1 VCVQL
6 AAVRLDEHAEGLL
19 VAAAGRLEQ
28 PQAPRRAARGVRAHP
43 TRLRVAMSF
52 ALGGGSTGQK
62 ESPRRIRGAHLMSR
76 KVIATFFVSLDGVVE
91 APQEWHFPYFND
103 EMQAAIGAAMGSAD
117 AMLCGRVTY
126 QEWAAF
132 WPDADNE
139 MAEYMNNIRKY
150 VASTTLEKV
159 EWNNSKLLEGDVP
172 AAVAALKQHPGKD
185 IVMSGSATLARSLLR
200 EDLVDELHL
209 MIHPVVVGEGA
220 RLFKDSDKHA
230 LELVDSKTFGTGVV
244 YATYKPAASPAGS

>member
-1 VCVQL
+1 
-6 AAVRLDEHAEGLL
+6 
-19 VAAAGRLEQ
+19 
-28 PQAPRRAARGVRAHP
+28 
-43 TRLRVAMSF
+43 
-52 ALGGGSTGQK
+52 
-62 ESPRRIRGAHLMSR
+62 MSR

-139 MAEYMNNIRKY
+139 MAEYMNNTPKY
-150 VASTTLEKV
+150 VASTTLDKV

-172 AAVAALKQHPGKD
+172 AAVAALKQQPGKD